1 MIPIVRDEILESS
14 MDSKHSHRELF
25 KVPTKVMVTI
35 FLYFKSIKVDVS
47 VTASRHRFLKTFIH
61 YSLVY

>member
-35 FLYFKSIKVDVS
+35 LYFKSIIVHVS
-47 VTASRHRFLKTFIH
+47 VTANHHRFLKTFIQH
-61 YSLVY
+61 PLVC